1 MRWFE
6 AAKARAREVREIVG
20 REPGGLMERVV
31 AYLKEEHK
39 VSLMAVPGDSLDD
52 GDAEVSPLD
61 RCIYYN
67 ESLDSHPEEKLFVI
81 CHELGHLEVHKR
93 LKALHAA
100 PDLLADSI
108 YTSVDGAPAVARYSS
123 KSDEEEEANAF
134 AKEFLCPS
142 DELFS
147 EWLNDGAADSAVL
160 AARRGVWRD
169 LVRVQLAEHL
179 YEMLTADVPANGE
192 GRKGARREDPVQ
204 ESAAKYVGGPAIVNA
219 GPGTGKTSTLVMRI
233 AHLLGELGVPARD
246 ILVLTFSYEACDE
259 IRRRVAERFGTA
271 AAEVVI
277 NTFHGFGYS
286 LLLSHGLDLPHD
298 IWIADEA
305 VQEEIVTS
313 ILGRVR
319 CDRMLGSGRYLR
331 DPSLA
336 AREVVRQINHLKE
349 RVVGDDRAI
358 DPAVLDEAVGNWK
371 DGDAEW
377 SHEAHAVASEFV
389 KVFEAYEAEKAA
401 RHAVDF
407 GDLISEP
414 ARLLCNNPHVRDFM
428 RARHKWV
435 LVDEYQDAGRS
446 VAALLKLVCGPD
458 NPPWVVCDVRQ
469 SIYVFRGASP
479 ENVLRFS
486 DDFPGAE
493 EFDLGI
499 NYRSG
504 DDVIEGANQLATL
517 LESPNHGAADYRS
530 YWTRGGEQMPPAGA
544 ALSVARAAN
553 DAAELEGVADQV
565 EAWVEQGVAP
575 ADIAVLAR
583 RNVDVRGAVLALSG
597 RGVRAATSG
606 LITPEGAAGD
616 LAAVLTLPDHP
627 KASIPRVV
635 YALGRNVPGLRPQL
649 DGAVAW
655 LLEERK
661 ARDGE
666 GKRETHPPAAEIAP
680 LVEEFRRLEE
690 SLTEENFSGDA
701 FSVMCAFLFDGS
713 SYLRRALAAGDG
725 TERDLTLSEVVTSLT
740 RAAVYRFSHPKVTPL
755 ASRLGFAHHFRSN
768 LSSASP
774 VTAAPTAAPDSVRVM
789 TCHAS
794 KGLEFPYVMVVGQ
807 TLSRSRPVWWIPP
820 SLRPTKEEDRA
831 QADAVLFVGV
841 TRARHA
847 AVVSYSPRKSA
858 LANSTPRKTVPLLNR
873 WVESFGLT
881 EIEWNEDR
889 RGAGE
894 VSAVETLGPVWGGK
908 AEASKVSARSLAGR
922 YCPVQTYLEQ
932 LIGLKFPPGLRSLY
946 PRFFNAVR
954 DAMGRVVMEA
964 HGRGGRLGTAEAEE
978 LFAREFRQEG
988 FGDHPHAGLYARLG
1002 AGFVARFA
1010 EAYEPVPAA
1019 AEFLDPDAA
1028 VAESAEGLIP
1038 LRLDLV
1044 AHYVDTDGREHA
1056 ILYRPESLAS
1066 PGPDGQYPEELN
1078 WSAIP
1083 DKGRRASF
1091 VLLSGRKERL
1101 QPWVYSAADGRLY
1114 RYHWNSRGKL
1124 LEAERLAAGERHRH
1138 FTDSRFEAETDDWT
1152 CDPCPSRVTCPLWMK
1167 QGLH

>member
-20 REPGGLMERVV
+20 RGHDGLMGRVV
-31 AYLKEEHK
+31 AYLKKEHK
-39 VSLMAVPGDSLDD
+39 VSLMAVPGDSLED

-61 RCIYYN
+61 RCIYYD
-67 ESLDSHPEEKLFVI
+67 ERLDRHPEEKLFVI

-93 LKALHAA
+93 LKAPHAV
-100 PDLLADSI
+100 PNLLADSI

-134 AKEFLCPS
+134 AKEFLCPG
-142 DELFS
+142 DEIFS
-147 EWLNDGAADSAVL
+147 AWLNDGAADSAVL
-160 AARRGVWRD
+160 ASRRGVWRD
-169 LVRVQLAEHL
+169 LARVQLAEHL
-179 YEMLTADVPANGE
+179 YNMLTAGGPADGE
-192 GRKGARREDPVQ
+192 GRRGARRADPVQ
-204 ESAAKYVGGPAIVNA
+204 ERAARYVGGPAMVNA

-233 AHLLGELGVPARD
+233 AYLLGELGVPARD

-259 IRRRVAERFGTA
+259 IRRRVADRFGA
-271 AAEVVI
+271 AADEVVI

-286 LLLSHGLDLPHD
+286 LLLSHGLNLPHD

-305 VQEEIVTS
+305 VQEEVVTS
-313 ILGRVR
+313 ILGRAR
-319 CDRMLGSGRYLR
+319 CDQILGGGKYLR
-331 DPSLA
+331 DPSVA

-349 RVVGDDRAI
+349 RVDDDDRAI
-358 DPAVLDEAVGNWK
+358 DPAVLDGAVEGWK

-377 SHEAHAVASEFV
+377 TPEAHAMASEFV
-389 KVFEAYEAEKAA
+389 DLFRAYEAEKVA

-414 ARLLCNNPHVRDFM
+414 ARLLRDNTHVRDFI
-428 RARHKWV
+428 RAQHKWV

-479 ENVLRFS
+479 ENVRRFAN
-486 DDFPGAE
+486 DFPGAE

-504 DDVIEGANQLATL
+504 DGVIEGANQLATL
-517 LESPNHGAADYRS
+517 LESPDHGAADYHA
-530 YWTRGGEQMPPAGA
+530 YWTRGGEHDPPAGV

-553 DAAELEGVADQV
+553 DSAELEGVADQV
-565 EAWVEQGVAP
+565 EEWIGQGVAP
-575 ADIAVLAR
+575 FDIAVLAR
-583 RNVDVRGAVLALSG
+583 RNVDVRGAVLALSK
-597 RGVRAATSG
+597 RGVRASTSG

-627 KASIPRVV
+627 KASIPKIV
-635 YALGRNVPGLRPQL
+635 YALGRGVPGLRPHL
-649 DGAVAW
+649 DTAVAW
-655 LLEERK
+655 LLAEREG
-661 ARDGE
+661 RDR
-666 GKRETHPPAAEIAP
+666 KVKPETPAPPAEIAP
-680 LVEEFRRLEE
+680 LVEEFRRLEDCIAG
-690 SLTEENFSGDA
+690 ENFSGDA
-701 FSVMCAFLFDGS
+701 FSVMCSFLFDGS
-713 SYLRRALAAGDG
+713 SYLRRVLAAGDG
-725 TERDLTLSEVVTSLT
+725 AKRDLTLSEVVTSLT
-740 RAAVYRFSHPKVTPL
+740 RAAGYRFSHPKIAPL

-768 LSSASP
+768 LSSATP
-774 VTAAPTAAPDSVRVM
+774 VAAAPVAAPDSVRVM

-807 TLSRSRPVWWIPP
+807 TLSKSRPVWWIPP

-841 TRARHA
+841 TRARRA
-847 AVVSYSPRKSA
+847 AVVSYSPKKSA
-858 LANSTPRKTVPLLNR
+858 LANSSPREVVPLLKR
-873 WVESFGLT
+873 WVESFGLR
-881 EIEWNEDR
+881 ECEWNGDG

-894 VSAVETLGPVWGGK
+894 GAAGSTLAPAWGGRTDLDK
-908 AEASKVSARSLAGR
+908 LSARSLAGR
-922 YCPVQTYLEQ
+922 YCSVQTYLEQ
-932 LIGLKFPPGLRSLY
+932 LIGLKFPPGLQSLY

-954 DAMGRVVMEA
+954 TAMGETVVGA
-964 HGRGGRLGTAEAEE
+964 HGRGAKLDGAEAAEF
-978 LFAREFRQEG
+978 FAREFREDR
-988 FGDHPHAGLYARLG
+988 FGEHPHAKLYARLG
-1002 AGFVARFA
+1002 AEFVARFA
-1010 EAYEPVPAA
+1010 EAYEPIPRA
-1019 AEFLDPDAA
+1019 AEFLDPDSV
-1028 VAESAEGLIP
+1028 VAESTEGLLP
-1038 LRLDLV
+1038 LKLDLV
-1044 AHYVDTDGREHA
+1044 TYYVDTDGREHA
-1056 ILYRPESLAS
+1056 MIYRPESLAS

-1091 VLLSGRKERL
+1091 ALLSGRKERL

-1114 RYHWNSRGKL
+1114 RYRWNSRGKL

-1138 FTDSRFEAETDDWT
+1138 FTAGRFEAETDDWT

-1167 QGLH
+1167 QGFH

>member
-20 REPGGLMERVV
+20 REPGGLIERVV

-61 RCIYYN
+61 RCIYYD
-67 ESLDSHPEEKLFVI
+67 ERLDRHPEEKLFVI

-93 LKALHAA
+93 LKAPHTV

-123 KSDEEEEANAF
+123 KSEEEEEANAF

-142 DELFS
+142 GELFS
-147 EWLNDGAADSAVL
+147 EWLNDGAADSAAL
-160 AARRGVWRD
+160 AERRGVWRD
-169 LVRVQLAEHL
+169 LARVQLAEHL
-179 YEMLTADVPANGE
+179 YDLLTAGEPAEGVGRRDV
-192 GRKGARREDPVQ
+192 RRADPVQ
-204 ESAAKYVGGPAIVNA
+204 ERAAKHVGGPAIVNA

-233 AHLLGELGVPARD
+233 AYLLGELGVPARD

-259 IRRRVAERFGTA
+259 IRRRVAGRFGA
-271 AAEVVI
+271 AADEVVI

-298 IWIADEA
+298 LWIADEA

-319 CDRMLGSGRYLR
+319 CDRMLGGGKYLR
-331 DPSLA
+331 EPALA

-349 RVVGDDRAI
+349 RVVGGDRAI
-358 DPAVLDEAVGNWK
+358 DPAVLDEAVGAWR

-377 SHEAHAVASEFV
+377 TPEVHEVASEFV
-389 KVFEAYEAEKAA
+389 GIFEAYEAEKAA

-414 ARLLCNNPHVRDFM
+414 ARLLRVNPHVRDFI
-428 RARHKWV
+428 RARHRWV

-446 VAALLKLVCGPD
+446 VASLLKLVCGPD

-479 ENVLRFS
+479 ENVRRFPE
-486 DDFPGAE
+486 DFPGAE
-493 EFDLGI
+493 AFDLGI

-504 DDVIEGANQLATL
+504 DGVVEGANQLATL
-517 LESPNHGAADYRS
+517 LESPEHRAADYRA
-530 YWTRGGEQMPPAGA
+530 YWARGGEHEPPVGA
-544 ALSVARAAN
+544 VLSVARAAN
-553 DAAELEGVADQV
+553 DAAELEGVADQI
-565 EAWVEQGVAP
+565 EAWIGQGVAP

-583 RNVDVRGAVLALSG
+583 RNVDVRGAVLVLSR
-597 RGVRAATSG
+597 RGIRAATSG

-616 LAAVLTLPDHP
+616 LAAVLTLSDHP

-635 YALGRNVPGLRPQL
+635 YALGRGVPELRPHL
-649 DGAVAW
+649 DAAVEW
-655 LLEERK
+655 LLKERES
-661 ARDGE
+661 RDGKDNAE
-666 GKRETHPPAAEIAP
+666 APAPPAEIAP
-680 LVEEFRRLEE
+680 LVGEFRRLEDC
-690 SLTEENFSGDA
+690 LAAENFSGDA
-701 FSVMCAFLFDGS
+701 FSIMCAFLFDGS

-725 TERDLTLSEVVTSLT
+725 AERDLTLSEIVTALT
-740 RAAVYRFSHPKVTPL
+740 RAAGYRFSHMKVARLT
-755 ASRLGFAHHFRSN
+755 SRLGFAHHFRSN

-774 VTAAPTAAPDSVRVM
+774 VAAAPAAASNSVRVM

-807 TLSRSRPVWWIPP
+807 TLSKSRPVWWIPP

-841 TRARHA
+841 TRARQA
-847 AVVSYSPRKSA
+847 AVVSYSPKKSA
-858 LANSTPRKTVPLLNR
+858 LANSTPRDMVPLLKR
-873 WVESFGLT
+873 WVEEFGLR
-881 EIEWNEDR
+881 EVEWNGDGGGGEETA
-889 RGAGE
+889 AGGTYG
-894 VSAVETLGPVWGGK
+894 SVWGSK
-908 AEASKVSARSLAGR
+908 ADAGRLSARSLVGR

-932 LIGLKFPPGLRSLY
+932 LIGLKFPPGLPSLY

-954 DAMGRVVMEA
+954 DAMGKVVVEA
-964 HGRGGRLGTAEAEE
+964 HDRGAKLEGGRAAEF
-978 LFAREFRQEG
+978 FARAFREDR
-988 FGDHPHAGLYARLG
+988 FGEHPHVRLYARIG
-1002 AGFVARFA
+1002 AEFVTRFA
-1010 EAYEPVPAA
+1010 EAYEPVPRAA
-1019 AEFLDPDAA
+1019 KFLDPDSA
-1028 VAESAEGLIP
+1028 VAESAEGLLP

-1066 PGPDGQYPEELN
+1066 PNPDGRYPEELN
-1078 WSAIP
+1078 WSAIS

-1091 VLLSGRKERL
+1091 ALLSGRKDRL
-1101 QPWVYSAADGRLY
+1101 QPWVFSAADGRLY
-1114 RYHWNSRGKL
+1114 RYRWNSRAKL
-1124 LEAERLAAGERHRH
+1124 LDAERLAAGERHRQ
-1138 FTDSRFEAETDDWT
+1138 FTDGRFEAETDDWT